1 MPRSVSSTL
10 VSTEHAMRPVVTAV
24 TYASCTVVALALGWA
39 ATCLTAPLW
48 LVCAVPALALEA
60 SNLHYLR
67 THPLT
72 TVGMIPIALFSL
84 VPALVA
90 MLVTARLPRIA
101 AGLIQAALVLL
112 VVLLAIFALYAVRL
126 RRAYTTHPDV
136 SPTAA
141 LIVLGG
147 AVRNGRPCST
157 LARRLD
163 VAARLWHE
171 QPRRTIVV
179 SGGAT
184 SPGAMTEAEAM
195 ATYLQQCGVEAQS
208 VILES
213 HARNTRENIS
223 LSCELLDGKG
233 HRGQRCVVTSDY
245 HLCRALRDGR
255 AVGVELTPV
264 AAPTPRTSAP
274 QQWCR
279 EILTILSGR

>member
-10 VSTEHAMRPVVTAV
+10 VSTERAMRPVVTAV

-48 LVCAVPALALEA
+48 LACAVPALALEA

-112 VVLLAIFALYAVRL
+112 VVLLAIFALYAMRL
-126 RRAYTTHPDV
+126 RRAYTAHPDV

-163 VAARLWHE
+163 VAARLWNE

-184 SPGAMTEAEAM
+184 SPGTMTEAEAM
-195 ATYLQQCGVEAQS
+195 ASYLQQCGVDKSS

-213 HARNTRENIS
+213 HAHNTRENIS
-223 LSCELLDGKG
+223 LSCALLDREG
-233 HRGQRCVVTSDY
+233 HQGQRCAVTSDY